1 MIFLQSIF
9 DFHVH
14 VFPDNVAE
22 RATENLHTYY
32 KVPMAS
38 TGTWAEFLKSSAE
51 NPQIKKCLIHS
62 TATRP
67 SQVVA
72 VNTFL
77 SGIINDDL
85 LGFGTVHPD
94 FEDIE
99 GEIDRLITLG
109 LRGIKLHPDFQQF
122 EADSEKACR
131 IYKYAEGKL
140 PVLFHAGDK
149 NVNTSSPKRIR
160 HIHDMF
166 PRLTIIAA
174 HMGGY
179 SAWDEAEKYLVGT
192 DVFFDTSSTT
202 MFFPPEK
209 MAKMIREHGAHK
221 CLFGTDFPM
230 HDRAEEIKRMLA
242 LGLSDEEYKM
252 IFWDNAVRL
261 LGL

>member
-1 MIFLQSIF
+1 
-9 DFHVH
+9 
-14 VFPDNVAE
+14 
-22 RATENLHTYY
+22 
-32 KVPMAS
+32 
-38 TGTWAEFLKSSAE
+38 
-51 NPQIKKCLIHS
+51 
-62 TATRP
+62 
-67 SQVVA
+67 
-72 VNTFL
+72 
-77 SGIINDDL
+77 
-85 LGFGTVHPD
+85 
-94 FEDIE
+94 
-99 GEIDRLITLG
+99 
-109 LRGIKLHPDFQQF
+109 
-122 EADSEKACR
+122 
-131 IYKYAEGKL
+131 
-140 PVLFHAGDK
+140 
-149 NVNTSSPKRIR
+149 
-160 HIHDMF
+160 MF